1 MATYTEFMSSG
12 ELSQLLELPQ
22 EERLALLEALWDSL
36 SAQPDRIPIPQ
47 WHLDELDRR
56 IQSLDAGREGL
67 TEWTE
72 LRQEL
77 RARFGTTS

>member
-1 MATYTEFMSSG
+1 MSSG
-12 ELSQLLELPQ
+12 ELSQLLGLPQ
-22 EERLALLEALWDSL
+22 EERLALMEALWDSL
-36 SAQPDRIPIPQ
+36 SAQPDRIHIPQ

-56 IQSLDAGREGL
+56 IQSLDAGREGV

-77 RARFGTTS
+77 RARFGKTS

>member
-1 MATYTEFMSSG
+1 MSSG

-56 IQSLDAGREGL
+56 LRELDSGEVETHLWPSLRDTL
-67 TEWTE
+67 WVE
-72 LRQEL
+72 LVS
-77 RARFGTTS
+77 RAVPQGDS